1 MCPLMIVTA
10 FVRIMLVVACLTL
23 SLFMPN
29 VVTGIGVWPLIWL
42 AWDRVPFE
50 QRASTWSMMQLLPF
64 AIAVQVALDSLVPFA
79 GDVTVLVGNFLVVA
93 ALRRPRLPR
102 ATVVVRPGDRRRGA

>member
-1 MCPLMIVTA
+1 MCPLFLVA
-10 FVRIMLVVACLTL
+10 ALVRLLVVIACLTL

-42 AWDRVPFE
+42 AWDRV
-50 QRASTWSMMQLLPF
+50 
-64 AIAVQVALDSLVPFA
+64 
-79 GDVTVLVGNFLVVA
+79 GNFVVVA

-102 ATVVVRPGDRRRGA
+102 ARVVRTGDRRRGG

>member
-1 MCPLMIVTA
+1 MCPLFLVA
-10 FVRIMLVVACLTL
+10 ALVRLLVVIACLTL

-79 GDVTVLVGNFLVVA
+79 GDVTVLVGNFVVVA

-102 ATVVVRPGDRRRGA
+102 ARVVRTGDRRRGG